1 MNNKEQTNVARS
13 RRNNVAKSLSSL
25 RALLLQLREDTQQLQ
40 EIFLE
45 REPLLPGS
53 VYTLKRRCGKPNC
66 RCVEGH
72 LHQTEV
78 LSYRGGSRPRN
89 ITVQPAQLDRFK
101 QGTEAYRRFRQARA
115 HLVKLQR
122 QLIKLVDLIEA
133 ERVRQGERKFNVS
146 PKQTSSS
153 SRKR

>member
-1 MNNKEQTNVARS
+1 M
-13 RRNNVAKSLSSL
+13 AKSLSSL
-25 RALLLQLREDTQQLQ
+25 RAQLLQLNEDIQQLQ
-40 EIFLE
+40 EIFLQ

-53 VYTLKRRCGKPNC
+53 VYTLNRRCGKPNC
-66 RCVEGH
+66 RCADGH

-89 ITVQPAQLDRFK
+89 ITPQPAQRKRFK

-115 HLVKLQR
+115 HLVKLHR
-122 QLIKLVDLIEA
+122 QMVKLIDLIEA

-146 PKQTSSS
+146 PKQTSPS

>member
-1 MNNKEQTNVARS
+1 M
-13 RRNNVAKSLSSL
+13 AKSLSSL
-25 RALLLQLREDTQQLQ
+25 RTQLLQLTQDIQQLQ
-40 EIFLE
+40 EIFLQ

-89 ITVQPAQLDRFK
+89 ITPQPAQLKRFK
-101 QGTEAYRRFRQARA
+101 QGAEAYRRFRQARA
-115 HLVKLQR
+115 RLVKLQR
-122 QLIKLVDLIEA
+122 QMVKLIDLIEA

>member
-1 MNNKEQTNVARS
+1 
-13 RRNNVAKSLSSL
+13 VAKSLSSL
-25 RALLLQLREDTQQLQ
+25 RAQLLQLTQDIQQLQ

-66 RCVEGH
+66 RCAKGH

-89 ITVQPAQLDRFK
+89 ITPRPAQLERFK
-101 QGTEAYRRFRQARA
+101 QGAEAYRRFRQARA

-122 QLIKLVDLIEA
+122 QMVKLVDLIEA
-133 ERVRQGERKFNVS
+133 ERVGQGERKFNVS